1 LKLKGKTNPFQLIVA
16 LILSIVFIL
25 LGFWQLQRA
34 GDMKETS
41 QPKLE
46 QAAVAIETLVKPN
59 TNLSATAI
67 NRIVELSGSY
77 AKTYYAPN
85 QEVKIE
91 GKKEHKSLEVR
102 LMKLNSGSGVL
113 VVRGYETMQPQSI
126 TANVKVIGRLYPR
139 QSGDVSDQAANQ
151 LSRIDPSLI
160 VGETNLNLIDGYVVA
175 VDEQT
180 ALGET
185 IWNPRV
191 SAERVLP
198 KVAGYYWQHL
208 AYVGIWWL
216 FALLVLAAPFYDRL
230 RDRKLRVG

>member
-1 LKLKGKTNPFQLIVA
+1 MKLKGKANAFQIIAA
-16 LILSIVFIL
+16 LTLSVTFIL

-34 GDMKETS
+34 SDLKETGKVK
-41 QPKLE
+41 PE
-46 QAAVAIETLVKPN
+46 QAAVAIESLVKSN
-59 TNLSATAI
+59 TNLNSTEV
-67 NRIVELSGSY
+67 NRMVKLFGSY

-85 QEVKIE
+85 QEVKID
-91 GKKEHKSLEVR
+91 GKKENKSLEVR

-126 TANVKVIGRLYPR
+126 AGNVKAIGRLYPR
-139 QSGDVSDQAANQ
+139 QNSDVSEQAANQ
-151 LSRIDPSLI
+151 LSRIDPGLI
-160 VGETNLNLIDGYVVA
+160 VGETNLNLIDGYVIA
-175 VDEQT
+175 LDEKT

-191 SAERVLP
+191 PAERILP

-208 AYVGIWWL
+208 TYVGIWWL